1 MEKNEK
7 LQARNR
13 QLQAEIKEHKRAE
26 QALRQSEMHF
36 HRLLNESREMQE
48 SLRELTNE
56 ILRTREEERQRIS
69 RELHDEVGQSLAAI
83 SLALT
88 TLSNHAMSNSS
99 AGGQNLSH
107 TQSLLQETMKA
118 VQGFARDLRPA
129 MLDELG
135 LVPALR
141 SYCNRFATRTGLR
154 IQYQANPI
162 AEQLHTDAKLVAFRI
177 AQERLT
183 NLSKHAQVSRV
194 TVTLRKFKAGIRME
208 VADDGKSSKADPRAS
223 DNGEGRLGLL
233 GMQERARL
241 VNGQFTI
248 RSQFGKGTIVRV
260 TIPFKLPAHCD
271 AAATTA
277 EPRPWKS
284 VHNGKNS
291 PRLIRNN

>member
-26 QALRQSEMHF
+26 QALRQSEMRF

-56 ILRTREEERQRIS
+56 ILRAQEEERQRIS
-69 RELHDEVGQSLAAI
+69 RELHDQVGQSLTAI

-88 TLSNHAMSNSS
+88 TLNNNAVSNSS
-99 AGGQNLSH
+99 AGGQKLSH
-107 TQSLLQETMKA
+107 TQTLLQETMKA

-141 SYCNRFATRTGLR
+141 SYLNRFASRTGLR
-154 IQYQANPI
+154 IKYRANPI
-162 AEQLHTDAKLVAFRI
+162 AERLHADAKLVAFRI

-183 NLSKHAQVSRV
+183 SLSKHAQVSRV
-194 TVTLRKFKAGIRME
+194 AVTLRKFKAGIRME
-208 VADDGKSSKADPRAS
+208 VTDDGKLSQAGPRAS
-223 DNGEGRLGLL
+223 DKGEGRLDVL

-248 RSQFGKGTIVRV
+248 RSQPGAGTLMRL
-260 TIPFKLPAHCD
+260 TIPIQTLARGD
-271 AAATTA
+271 APATTP
-277 EPRPWKS
+277 ES
-284 VHNGKNS
+284 GS
-291 PRLIRNN
+291 